1 MYGERERQNYA
12 RSGKERRGKLREICT
27 VFPPSGTRT
36 VVDVGPEDGTYSPS
50 IFEPP
55 RKGRVKL

>member
-36 VVDVGPEDGTYSPS
+36 VVEDGTYSPS
-50 IFEPP
+50 IFEPL